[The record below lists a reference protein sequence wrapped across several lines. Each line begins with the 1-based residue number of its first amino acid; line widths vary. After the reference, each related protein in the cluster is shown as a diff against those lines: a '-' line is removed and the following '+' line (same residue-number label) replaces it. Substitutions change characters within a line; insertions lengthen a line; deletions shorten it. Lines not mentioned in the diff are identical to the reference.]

1 MSNIIL
7 QPSGNKD
14 AREHFN
20 DTIEFP
26 VKLSKIEKF
35 LNQKEK
41 DTLQQIY
48 ANSECRI
55 WGVTAGGNNITKWQ
69 RIQKGDVTL
78 FSKDGSIYASA
89 VTTYKTHNKELAA
102 FLWDYN
108 SKGETW
114 EYVYFLD
121 EVRNHNIPYVNFNNA
136 VGYKEN
142 YIIQGFGVLDKIKSK
157 KVFDEFGL
165 ESSTY
170 IENVD
175 EITYSEIALTINET
189 EQEFTAKRRLEQGYL
204 RKKLFKNRTVSN
216 CSCCGKEFPV
226 SMLWC
231 SHIKKRSKCTDEEK
245 RDYNVVLPMCRF
257 GCDELFEKGYIAVNS
272 DGKIIQIKKTDNI
285 NVLNYINELI
295 NLKCIDF
302 NQLNS
307 KYFEWHRNFHA

>member
-48 ANSECRI
+48 TNSECRI

-175 EITYSEIALTINET
+175 EITYSENI
-189 EQEFTAKRRLEQGYL
+189 LEV
-204 RKKLFKNRTVSN
+204 TVEDHPNSLYQH
-216 CSCCGKEFPV
+216 V
-226 SMLWC
+226 
-231 SHIKKRSKCTDEEK
+231 EK
-245 RDYNVVLPMCRF
+245 
-257 GCDELFEKGYIAVNS
+257 
-272 DGKIIQIKKTDNI
+272 QILYVFVRI
-285 NVLNYINELI
+285 
-295 NLKCIDF
+295 
-302 NQLNS
+302 
-307 KYFEWHRNFHA
+307 YFF